1 MNPVAARPVAPST
14 HSGVNYRPDIDG
26 LRAVAVSLVV
36 LFHAFP
42 SLLPGGFVGV
52 DIFFV
57 ISGYL
62 IGSILL
68 TEFAAG
74 SFTYRAFYARRI
86 RRIFPA
92 LLLVL
97 VACYAFGWFELLAD
111 EFKQLGAQ
119 VAGGAGFVSNIVL
132 WKGAGYFATQA
143 GKQPLLHLWSLGV
156 EEQFYIIL
164 PIAFWIAFKFRRGPV
179 IAISL
184 LWIASFVANI
194 MSVQQHP
201 VAAFYLPSSRFWEL
215 MTGCALAW
223 LQNVK
228 RLEIGR
234 WANALSVAGAGMIAI
249 AVVLINEKSIFPGWW
264 ALLPVLGATLLIAA
278 GPRAAVNR
286 ALLSRQVMV
295 QVGLVS
301 YPLYL
306 WHWPLLAF
314 GRILDAATPSAAFRL
329 AAVAASIVLAF
340 LTTYLVEK
348 PIRVSIRRPRWA
360 ITTLCVV
367 MLCMGLAGAN
377 TYRRDGMAF
386 RLTSM
391 AGRFTST
398 DFDVKTAWRE
408 NVCFRDGDDKPQFP
422 DACRGGGPGPLV
434 LLWGDSF
441 AASLYPGI
449 ESLQRQYVFRLAQY
463 TASGCPP
470 LLPADARLP
479 RCAAMHEN
487 SLEEIRHL
495 KPDLVVLQANW
506 SQDDLEKMPNT
517 IAALRSAGV
526 RKIVMVGA
534 VPHWHDKLPNVYW
547 TYWRKSGHQ
556 TLPSR
561 STFDLDESFA
571 TIDAAVAAVAAA
583 QQVGFADSYRALCDA
598 RGCKTR
604 IGEGKGEIVAFDDAH
619 LTPAGATQLV
629 AQVADQL
636 GIPGIAA
643 RR

>member
-1 MNPVAARPVAPST
+1 MNPVAARSVAPMS
-14 HSGVNYRPDIDG
+14 HPGVSYRADIDG

-68 TEFAAG
+68 REFAAG
-74 SFTYRAFYARRI
+74 SFTYRSFYARRI

-97 VACYAFGWFELLAD
+97 TACYAFGWFELLAD

-119 VAGGAGFVSNIVL
+119 IAGGAGFVSNIVL

-143 GKQPLLHLWSLGV
+143 EKQPLLHLWSLGV
-156 EEQFYIIL
+156 EEQFYIVL
-164 PIAFWIAFKFRRGPV
+164 PIAFWIAFKFRRGPL
-179 IAISL
+179 IAIAL
-184 LWIASFVANI
+184 LWIASFVVNI
-194 MSVQQHP
+194 VSVQQHP
-201 VAAFYLPSSRFWEL
+201 VAAFYLPSGRFWEL

-223 LQNVK
+223 LQKVK
-228 RLEIGR
+228 RLEVGR
-234 WANALSVAGAGMIAI
+234 WVNAISVIGAGMIAV
-249 AVVLINEKSIFPGWW
+249 AVVLINEKRIFPGWW

-278 GPRAAVNR
+278 GPRATVNR
-286 ALLSRQVMV
+286 ALLSRQVLV

-306 WHWPLLAF
+306 WHWPLLVF
-314 GRILDAATPSAAFRL
+314 GRILDAATPSVVFRL

-348 PIRVSIRRPRWA
+348 PIRVSIRKPRWA
-360 ITTLCVV
+360 VTMLCVV
-367 MLCMGLAGAN
+367 MLCVGLAGAN

-386 RLTSM
+386 RLTAM

-408 NVCFRDGDDKPQFP
+408 KVCFRDGDDKPQFP
-422 DACRGGGPGPLV
+422 DVCQGAGTGPLV

-449 ESLQRQYVFRLAQY
+449 ESLQRQYAFRLAQY

-470 LLPADARLP
+470 LLPADARSP
-479 RCAAMHEN
+479 RCAAIHEQ
-487 SLEEIRHL
+487 SVEAIRQL
-495 KPDLVVLQANW
+495 KPELVVLQANW

-517 IAALRSAGV
+517 IAALRAVGV
-526 RKIVMVGA
+526 GKIVMVGA

-547 TYWRKSGHQ
+547 AYWRKNGHQ

-561 STFDLDESFA
+561 SSFDLDESFA

-583 QQVGFADSYRALCDA
+583 QHVGFVDSYRALCDA

-619 LTPAGATQLV
+619 LTPSGAKHLV
-629 AQVADQL
+629 AQVVDQI